1 MFGRGVAVALGVGDG
16 CGLNGL
22 RCLFGVPLGLGDAVP
37 GGTVALG
44 GGDPPI
50 GTETG
55 LPFLGGGVGL
65 GGTLALGVAVGLDGM
80 VVVGGAIAPDPD
92 IGAEIGLLL
101 SGGAV
106 AIGAAVATGNAVAPG
121 GTVALGG
128 GVCPG

>member
-1 MFGRGVAVALGVGDG
+1 MGLFGRGVAVALGVGDG
-16 CGLNGL
+16 CSLNGL
-22 RCLFGVPLGLGDAVP
+22 WCLVGVPLGLGDAVP

-50 GTETG
+50 GAEIG
-55 LPFLGGGVGL
+55 LLLLGGAV
-65 GGTLALGVAVGLDGM
+65 AVGVAVGLDGI
-80 VVVGGAIAPDPD
+80 VVLGGAIPPDPD